1 MVHLPD
7 AGLDAG
13 AAARLNEYQRQVD
26 AAGHYEKRVASA
38 KKWFSRRNRASNPTF
53 RRVRAS
59 LTRMCS
65 GAQRCVYCED
75 SVGDEVEHI
84 QPKDLYPCLVFVW
97 TNYVY
102 ACGRCN
108 GGKNNKFAVIT
119 GNGLVD
125 VTRPAGAPVAPPE
138 PGTPAFLNPRVE
150 DPLDFLDLD
159 LDGTFVVLARDHLPD
174 IDRERTEFTIEALKL
189 NRDVLL
195 QARATAFG
203 SYRARLRE
211 YVGRREV
218 ATAQELGRLIDN
230 FKTMPHV
237 TVWAEM
243 KRQRLFLPNLNQLFS
258 RARQKHCIGEAG
270 R

>member
-1 MVHLPD
+1 MIHLPD
-7 AGLDAG
+7 PGLDAV
-13 AAARLNEYQRQVD
+13 ATENLRTYQERVD
-26 AAGHYEKRVASA
+26 AAGGYESRVVRARDL
-38 KKWFSRRNRASNPTF
+38 FSRYNRSSNATF
-53 RRVRAS
+53 RRVGES

-97 TNYVY
+97 INYVY

-108 GGKNNKFAVIT
+108 VGKSNKFAVVAS
-119 GNGLVD
+119 NRLVD
-125 VTRPAGAPVAPPE
+125 VTRPRGADVVAPIS
-138 PGTPAFLNPRVE
+138 GTPAFLNPRVE

-159 LDGTFVVLARDHLPD
+159 LDGTFFVLARDELDD
-174 IDRERTEFTIEALKL
+174 IDRQRAEFTIETLNL

-203 SYRARLRE
+203 SYRARLDE
-211 YVGRREV
+211 YVGRRQT
-218 ATAQELGRLIDN
+218 ATTEELACLAEGV
-230 FKTMPHV
+230 KAMPHV

-243 KRQRLFLPNLNQLFS
+243 KRQHTSIQDLGGLFA
-258 RARQKHCIGEAG
+258 RAPEALDW
-270 R
+270 

>member
-7 AGLDAG
+7 PGLDPDATT
-13 AAARLNEYQRQVD
+13 ALNEYQRQVD
-26 AAGHYEKRVASA
+26 TAGSYEDRVSNA
-38 KKWFSRRNRASNPTF
+38 KTWFSQRNRRSNPTF
-53 RRVRAS
+53 RKVRES
-59 LTRMCS
+59 LTSMCS

-108 GGKNNKFAVIT
+108 DGKSNKFAVIS
-119 GNGLVD
+119 GNRLLN
-125 VTRPAGAPVAPPE
+125 VTRPRGGPVVPPTPGA
-138 PGTPAFLNPRVE
+138 PAFLNPRIE

-159 LDGTFVVLARDHLPD
+159 LDGTFLVLARDGLPD
-174 IDRERTEFTIEALKL
+174 IHRERTEFTIETLKL

-195 QARATAFG
+195 HARATAFG
-203 SYRARLRE
+203 SYRARLHE
-211 YVGRREV
+211 YVDVRETV
-218 ATAQELGRLIDN
+218 TSEELEGLVDSLRA
-230 FKTMPHV
+230 MPHG

-243 KRQRLFLPNLNQLFS
+243 KRQRLSLPNLNELFS
-258 RARQKHCIGEAG
+258 RAPEALHW
-270 R
+270 

>member
-1 MVHLPD
+1 MIHLPD
-7 AGLDAG
+7 PGLDPEAT
-13 AAARLNEYQRQVD
+13 RDLREYQRKVD
-26 AAGHYEKRVASA
+26 EAGSYADRVASA
-38 KKWFSRRNRASNPTF
+38 KTWFPRRNKRSSPAF
-53 RRVRAS
+53 RRVRDS

-108 GGKNNKFAVIT
+108 GGKSNKFAVISEDR
-119 GNGLVD
+119 LVD
-125 VTRPAGAPVAPPE
+125 VTRPRGGPVAPPE
-138 PGTPAFLNPRVE
+138 PGAPAFLNPRAE
-150 DPLDFLDLD
+150 DPLRFLDLD
-159 LDGTFVVLARDHLPD
+159 LEDTFMVLARDDLPD
-174 IDRERTEFTIEALKL
+174 IDRERTDFTIDTLKL

-203 SYRARLRE
+203 SYRARLHE
-211 YVGRREV
+211 YVSMREAG
-218 ATAQELGRLIDN
+218 ATEGIDRLVDSL
-230 FKTMPHV
+230 KAMPHA

-243 KRQRLFLPNLNQLFS
+243 KRQHSFMPDLAELFS
-258 RARQKHCIGEAG
+258 RAPEALDW
-270 R
+270 